1 MASPSSPSNGRRPD
15 RTLRII
21 TIVAFIPALALLTP
35 SGVVT
40 ARPLPAIGLV
50 PMAMSLVVSMAALG
64 SKKSSSRMRPMA
76 DSIVAVSL
84 MIVMVFRSVHSL
96 SRIKERNDGILLPA
110 CKTDLYSYRSSWIT
124 LAENY
129 WLSAGSAML
138 CAYGIVPM
146 MVNLYVDLPVPFPTK
161 TEDNAN
167 ELPSCIHTYLALR
180 ALPSLFEPEPCPNCD
195 YTPPS
200 KSLFPRWQ
208 RQHSHVALPTED
220 PDDEENDQEHAAR
233 HPQVQIVSRSGG
245 PGHSRSV
252 KEIYQ
257 PPFSER
263 TQGDEDANARE
274 SSEFQTSG
282 FNTPRQSAETL
293 ESERRVSSEGS
304 EETVRRDGKGVESLV

>member
-1 MASPSSPSNGRRPD
+1 MASLSRPSNGRRPD

-21 TIVAFIPALALLTP
+21 TIVAFVPALALLIP

-50 PMAMSLVVSMAALG
+50 PMAMSLVVSMAALA

-84 MIVMVFRSVHSL
+84 MIVMVF
-96 SRIKERNDGILLPA
+96 
-110 CKTDLYSYRSSWIT
+110 SWIT
-124 LAENY
+124 IAENY

-146 MVNLYVDLPVPFPTK
+146 MVNF
-161 TEDNAN
+161 
-167 ELPSCIHTYLALR
+167 CIHTYLALR
-180 ALPSLFEPEPCPNCD
+180 ALPSFFEPEPCPNCD

-200 KSLFPRWQ
+200 KSLLPRWQ

-220 PDDEENDQEHAAR
+220 PDDQENDQEHAAR
-233 HPQVQIVSRSGG
+233 HPQVQIVSRGGG

-263 TQGDEDANARE
+263 AQGDEDANARE